1 MTIFSLNCHEFQ
13 GFLAFQC
20 NKWINVCMGI
30 QWFLICEKNVK
41 NRKETYTNVFEDT
54 QDKAVYKKFNELLQV
69 SEINTKGALVAPL

>member
-1 MTIFSLNCHEFQ
+1 
-13 GFLAFQC
+13 
-20 NKWINVCMGI
+20 MGI